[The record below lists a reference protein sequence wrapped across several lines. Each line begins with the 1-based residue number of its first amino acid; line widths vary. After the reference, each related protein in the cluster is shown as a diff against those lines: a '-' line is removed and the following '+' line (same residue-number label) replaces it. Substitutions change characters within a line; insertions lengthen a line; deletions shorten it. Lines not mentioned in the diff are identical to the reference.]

1 MPNIFPP
8 IDLQRPVVGAQV
20 TPDDQVP
27 VPGVLGS
34 VAAPSGASVALN
46 GADNDLQAAKDKVA
60 SDTPKKYD
68 YSAHGVLGNIGH
80 VLARSAN
87 IAGDILDPAATSL
100 IPNSDLYNAH
110 KRAGDIEE
118 VDKANA
124 KQLAAQKESDAVD
137 NENAQRTQQQGQF
150 DAEAPGRDARTAEAQ
165 ASTAKTEQET
175 KPLSS
180 SDAETLNH
188 LYNSKGFSAGMT
200 PEETTRLTEAHKTIA
215 EMKARQAEFTQRQQQ
230 QAQNH
235 SDTEKDRALS
245 RDIAAQ
251 NHEDTMGHQ
260 DQAAGRKVLD
270 KAEGSY
276 RTASQSADELQEMV
290 DGIKTGNKIYAKAL
304 PLEGALAVNTSQ
316 GVKRINRTEVEQIAG
331 AGSLLDKIQ
340 GELGKLKSGDSIP
353 PNVLPDYEK
362 LAKMLKQGA
371 YSNYR
376 GAFDSAKQRYKLDN
390 EEALPGPNGEGA
402 AGTPPAGA
410 KVRDYTQV
418 GR

>member
-8 IDLQRPVVGAQV
+8 IDLQKPVVGAQV

-34 VAAPSGASVALN
+34 VAAPSSASLTLN
-46 GADNDLQAAKDKVA
+46 GADNDLQAAKDKLA
-60 SDTPKKYD
+60 SDAPKKYD
-68 YSAHGVLGNIGH
+68 YSAHGVLGNVGH

-87 IAGDILDPAATSL
+87 VVGDILDPAATSL

-110 KRAGDIEE
+110 KRAGDQEE
-118 VDKANA
+118 VDKLNE
-124 KQLAAQKESDAVD
+124 KQLAAQRESDSVE

-150 DAEAPGRDARTAEAQ
+150 DAEQPSRDARTAETA

-175 KPLSS
+175 KPLDSS
-180 SDAETLNH
+180 SAETLNH
-188 LYNSKGFSAGMT
+188 LYNSKAFSAGMT
-200 PEETTRLTEAHKTIA
+200 PEETSRLVEAHKTVA
-215 EMKARQAEFTQRQQQ
+215 EMKARQQEFQQRERDSARNHQDAQANIAENRASRQQ
-230 QAQNH
+230 
-235 SDTEKDRALS
+235 
-245 RDIAAQ
+245 I
-251 NHEDTMGHQ
+251 HEDTLGHQ

-290 DGIKTGNKIYAKAL
+290 DGIKTGNKIYAQAL

-316 GVKRINRTEVEQIAG
+316 GVKRINRTEVDQIAG

-340 GELGKLKSGDSIP
+340 GELGKVKAGDPIP

-402 AGTPPAGA
+402 AGAPPAGA
-410 KVRDYTQV
+410 KVRDYTSYK
-418 GR
+418 